1 MMSEKWSAL
10 STPQVAMKAA
20 ASGYAQVKKD
30 GAFERPEIGFIYE
43 AEVRAAAD
51 TAPKFPK

>member
-1 MMSEKWSAL
+1 
-10 STPQVAMKAA
+10 MKAA
-20 ASGYAQVKKD
+20 ASGYAQVRKD